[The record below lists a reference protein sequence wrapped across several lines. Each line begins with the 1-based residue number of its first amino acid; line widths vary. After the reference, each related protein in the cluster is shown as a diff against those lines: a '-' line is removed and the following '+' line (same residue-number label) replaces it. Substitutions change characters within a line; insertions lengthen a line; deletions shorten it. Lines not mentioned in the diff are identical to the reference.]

1 VRLKRFPLLAAI
13 SIFVVRGALVNL
25 GFFLEAKLRVVAD
38 VGILSKGLF
47 STCAHYP
54 ECLALATFFSLFGL
68 VIAVMKDVPDVLG
81 DTRYSIPSYT
91 VKFGPRRA
99 FDFSRNLLVSLLGTS
114 GAVIVSFAVMALR
127 ETGNSLVV
135 ISRSLVG
142 FALIGMANSAQRR
155 ARLVNPEDSKA
166 VFANYM
172 FTWNFFYGCYAL
184 LPLLALS

>member
-1 VRLKRFPLLAAI
+1 LKRFPLLAAI

-25 GFFLEAKLRVVAD
+25 GFFLEAKLRVVAEI
-38 VGILSKGLF
+38 GILSQGFF
-47 STCAHYP
+47 STCAQYP

-91 VKFGPRRA
+91 VKFGARRA

-114 GAVIVSFAVMALR
+114 GAVITSFAVMALR
-127 ETGNSLVV
+127 KTGNSLVV

-142 FALIGMANSAQRR
+142 FALIAMAVSARRR